1 MKSAAT
7 FLSKEEQIK
16 VTDAIKDAEK
26 TTSGEIRVHLE
37 AKCADDPLDRAAYLF
52 DKLNMQK
59 TELRNGVLFYL
70 AFADRK
76 FAIIG
81 DAGINKVTEENFWD
95 KIKETMMGFFKQEQ
109 FAEGLATGIKM
120 AGEALKVH
128 FPYQTDD
135 ENELSDDIS
144 FGK

>member
-7 FLSKEEQIK
+7 FLSKEDQK
-16 VTDAIKDAEK
+16 RVTDAIKGAEK
-26 TTSGEIRVHLE
+26 ATSGEIRVHLE

-70 AFADRK
+70 AYADKK
-76 FAIIG
+76 FALIG
-81 DAGINKVTEENFWD
+81 DAGINKVTEDNFWD
-95 KIKETMMGFFKQEQ
+95 KIKETMMAYFKQEQ
-109 FAEGLATGIKM
+109 FAEGLARGIEM
-120 AGEALKVH
+120 AGEALKEH